1 MSRKMT
7 PVLALVAGHRVWW
20 KDGRLVVEADDD
32 RSRLRA
38 ALERHL
44 LVGEGGDAL
53 IFGGQV
59 RARFSAPAHVEAL
72 TAFEARFLADNNV
85 PMTLPTGAPRFS
97 PRTDLHT
104 HFAGALRGRTLVELA
119 AAEQGITVPRSV
131 LSEAGIDARQ
141 DVFTSLLDEPARE
154 RLARSLDVPLD
165 RQITFRDMERLYAR
179 RSPFTKHPRLF
190 VPQLRAIC
198 RELAATGVSYAE
210 LSLSSAVEPE
220 VLSAL
225 HASLDELEA
234 ATGVRLRFLVALS
247 RHDDL
252 EWDLDV
258 LDRLEQCLPS
268 RAVVGVDIM
277 GHETCS
283 TRAFLP
289 VLERA
294 AAFGSARP
302 GFVVRVH
309 AGENPAFPENVRE
322 AVRALLPFPGVEI
335 RIGHGLYGVDD
346 GTLASMAAHADRL
359 VVEFNL
365 TSNLALNNI
374 QTTLQVPLRR
384 YVDAGVAVVLGSDGA
399 GLYGTCA
406 AEEVRAALACGLDE
420 PRLARLRLTEDAL
433 LAGRQERERSLPA
446 LSDWSPP
453 PLAPRRHFTQARAA
467 ELAAQRG
474 AVRAAQ
480 DERLR
485 QLGATVT
492 DETPTLAGRPLLW
505 LAGAWRHAFGAWSP
519 DEVRHATTVLEEVLR
534 GLRERGGLLLTGGTL
549 HGMEGLSHGLA
560 LRAGVDVLG
569 AIVEETLAE
578 DLDGRV
584 RSFWRC
590 ARSLYEKAAPLV
602 RLVRDT
608 QGLGLFLGGGLI
620 VADEQ
625 QAAYNIR
632 ARHVYLSGL
641 RGAAVDAARAS
652 RHVRFVD
659 DAAEVLA
666 ALDDKRPWGQLRHP
680 GPNDAAD
687 VVLVRRGALGDDE
700 LLLIRRHD
708 DSGAAA
714 GRLSLP
720 GGFARPGEAPRDAAV
735 RELLEETGVRVP
747 ASALV
752 PVCVVAGGGRD
763 PRDTEERWVRSHVYT
778 ARIAAAAP
786 HDGTGSLVLGGSDAA
801 AALFVSVER
810 RPALA
815 FDHDALVTRA
825 LEVLSTA
832 GGPVPS

>member
-1 MSRKMT
+1 MPPGVT
-7 PVLALVAGHRVWW
+7 LVPGHRVRWEE
-20 KDGRLVVEADDD
+20 GRLRVEADDD

-44 LVGEGGDAL
+44 VVGEGGDTL
-53 IFGGQV
+53 VFGGQV
-59 RARFSAPAHVEAL
+59 RARFSSPGDVEAL

-85 PMTLPTGAPRFS
+85 PMTLPTGAPPFS

-104 HFAGALRGRTLVELA
+104 HFAGVLPGRVLVELA
-119 AAEQGITVPRSV
+119 AAEEGITVPRSV
-131 LSEAGIDARQ
+131 LVEAGIDARQ
-141 DVFTSLLDEPARE
+141 DIPVALLDGSARE

-190 VPQLRAIC
+190 GPQLRAIS
-198 RELAATGVSYAE
+198 RELAAAGVSYAE

-234 ATGVRLRFLVALS
+234 SSGVRLRFLVALS

-268 RAVVGVDIM
+268 RALAGVDIM

-294 AAFGSARP
+294 AALGRARP

-346 GTLASMAAHADRL
+346 DTLATMARNADRL

-384 YVDAGVAVVLGSDGA
+384 YVDAGVAVVLGSDGS
-399 GLYGTCA
+399 GLYGTSA
-406 AEEVRAALACGLDE
+406 ADEVRAAIACGLDE
-420 PRLARLRLTEDAL
+420 GRLAQIRLTEEAL
-433 LAGRQERERSLPA
+433 LAVKQERERA
-446 LSDWSPP
+446 LP
-453 PLAPRRHFTQARAA
+453 PLRNWNPPAPEPRRHFTPARAA
-467 ELAAQRG
+467 EIAAQRG

-480 DERLR
+480 DQRLR
-485 QLGATVT
+485 ELGATVT
-492 DETPTLAGRPLLW
+492 DEAPAVNGRPLLW
-505 LAGAWRHAFGAWSP
+505 LAGAWRHAFAAWSP
-519 DEVRHATTVLEEVLR
+519 EEIQHATSVLGEVLR
-534 GLRERGGLLLTGGTL
+534 GLAKRGGLLLTGGTC

-560 LRAGVDVLG
+560 VQAGVEVLG

-584 RSFWRC
+584 QRFWRC
-590 ARSLYEKAAPLV
+590 ARSLYEKAAPVV
-602 RLVRDT
+602 RLVRDA

-652 RHVRFVD
+652 KHVRFVD
-659 DAAEVLA
+659 DAAAVLE
-666 ALDDKRPWGQLRHP
+666 ALEDQRPWGQLRHP

-687 VVLVRRGALGDDE
+687 IVVVRRGAQGDDE

-714 GRLSLP
+714 GRMSLP
-720 GGFARPGEAPRDAAV
+720 GGFVRPGESPRDAAV

-763 PRDTEERWVRSHVYT
+763 PRDTQERWVRSHVFAT
-778 ARIAAAAP
+778 RIAGVAP
-786 HDGTGSLVLGGSDAA
+786 DDTAGSLVLGGSDAA

-810 RPALA
+810 RPPLA
-815 FDHDALVTRA
+815 FDHDTLVARA
-825 LEVLSTA
+825 LEGLPFI
-832 GGPVPS
+832 GG